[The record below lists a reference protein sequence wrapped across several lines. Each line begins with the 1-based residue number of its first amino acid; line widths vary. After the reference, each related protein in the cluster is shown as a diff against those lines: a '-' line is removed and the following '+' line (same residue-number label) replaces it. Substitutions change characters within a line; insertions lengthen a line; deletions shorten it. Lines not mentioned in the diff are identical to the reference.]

1 MFSSSLCQRAQGK
14 EKATMTKGSLAKAFH
29 SSIPF
34 VPSTA
39 KLVLKNQD
47 RVIMKPQH
55 TCNEHKERENK
66 APVLRGGDG
75 YSSVH

>member
-1 MFSSSLCQRAQGK
+1 MR
-14 EKATMTKGSLAKAFH
+14 
-29 SSIPF
+29 F
-34 VPSTA
+34 VQKREEFFFLTA

>member
-1 MFSSSLCQRAQGK
+1 MEEGGIFK
-14 EKATMTKGSLAKAFH
+14 KKK
-29 SSIPF
+29 
-34 VPSTA
+34 TA

-55 TCNEHKERENK
+55 TCNERKERENE

-75 YSSVH
+75 YSSAHWEIWVFPLI

>member
-1 MFSSSLCQRAQGK
+1 M
-14 EKATMTKGSLAKAFH
+14 
-29 SSIPF
+29 IP
-34 VPSTA
+34 VWKREEYLKKKTA

-55 TCNEHKERENK
+55 TCNERKERENE

-75 YSSVH
+75 YSSAH